1 MWLRGR
7 VLGRDERGD
16 LERETLDP
24 FSVEGAPKRPESPGK
39 QEVPT
44 RIKPSGS
51 KEGHGLLDGN
61 KPLERRCQA
70 HEV

>member
-1 MWLRGR
+1 MLE
-7 VLGRDERGD
+7 RDERGD
-16 LERETLDP
+16 SERETLDS
-24 FSVEGAPKRPESPGK
+24 FSVEGAPKRSKSPRK
-39 QEVPT
+39 HEVPT

-51 KEGHGLLDGN
+51 KEGHGLLDGR

>member
-1 MWLRGR
+1 MLE
-7 VLGRDERGD
+7 RDERGD

-24 FSVEGAPKRPESPGK
+24 FSVEGAPKRSESPRE

-44 RIKPSGS
+44 RTKPSGS
-51 KEGHGLLDGN
+51 KEGHGLLDGI
-61 KPLERRCQA
+61 KPLKRRCQA